1 MKKNNLIALVIF
13 VLAMVW
19 IFTLKDDDV
28 RSIQSKVLGLFG
40 LVYESFDEITY
51 NNDVVNGEPI
61 SVSEISKKY
70 NKDELGVRYNK
81 LLSDLYELRAWKSQ
95 IDLLREE
102 NIELKRSLNFVE
114 FKRKQSQQLVAA
126 RVINR
131 PSSTWWKTFVIDR
144 GSDDGVRLNDP
155 VMTPVAVDRAE
166 NVEGA
171 LVGKIVNVGKSQ
183 STVVL
188 VTDSECKI
196 GAYVH
201 GVFANANEK
210 GLERVQGILSGAPGA
225 GRDVSYL
232 LLQNL
237 PKEADRFGVSAGAKV
252 YSSGVGNAEVSG
264 IFPPG
269 LILGYIKEFEVQ
281 DFDAVARVQPAIN
294 FNQLSY
300 IFVLVSDKDSDLS
313 SNNNK
318 YDKASKENS
327 VVTQ

>member
-114 FKRKQSQQLVAA
+114 FKRCLLYTSDAA
-126 RVINR
+126 
-131 PSSTWWKTFVIDR
+131 D
-144 GSDDGVRLNDP
+144 
-155 VMTPVAVDRAE
+155 E
-166 NVEGA
+166 
-171 LVGKIVNVGKSQ
+171 
-183 STVVL
+183 
-188 VTDSECKI
+188 
-196 GAYVH
+196 
-201 GVFANANEK
+201 
-210 GLERVQGILSGAPGA
+210 
-225 GRDVSYL
+225 
-232 LLQNL
+232 
-237 PKEADRFGVSAGAKV
+237 
-252 YSSGVGNAEVSG
+252 
-264 IFPPG
+264 
-269 LILGYIKEFEVQ
+269 
-281 DFDAVARVQPAIN
+281 
-294 FNQLSY
+294 
-300 IFVLVSDKDSDLS
+300 
-313 SNNNK
+313 
-318 YDKASKENS
+318 
-327 VVTQ
+327 